1 MKEMFIFRILFN
13 VLKRMKYIQKIVR
26 ICETDLNSY
35 VTVNQIESDIYVE
48 LLLIFI
54 KDKSV
59 CFYFFMKISLLSILV
74 T

>member
-1 MKEMFIFRILFN
+1 
-13 VLKRMKYIQKIVR
+13 MKYIQKIVR
-26 ICETDLNSY
+26 ICKTDLNSY

-74 T
+74 TQDYTRKFLFL

>member
-1 MKEMFIFRILFN
+1 
-13 VLKRMKYIQKIVR
+13 MKYIQKIVR

-74 T
+74 TQDYTRKFLFL